1 MENDLI
7 LMKPWLHVIFHDL
20 ILLENQIPFLF
31 FEEIYKLTNLNLQ
44 FSYFITVSMFYF
56 QIFNLQNLN
65 SEGMYPRHFTDLLRI
80 SMLLSP

>member
-44 FSYFITVSMFYF
+44 FSYFITVSIFYF

-65 SEGMYPRHFTDLLRI
+65 SKGIYPRHFTDPLRI